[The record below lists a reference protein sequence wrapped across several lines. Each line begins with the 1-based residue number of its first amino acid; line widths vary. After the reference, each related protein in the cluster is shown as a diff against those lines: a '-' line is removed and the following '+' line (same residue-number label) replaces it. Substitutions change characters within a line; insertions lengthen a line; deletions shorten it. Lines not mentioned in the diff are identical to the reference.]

1 LAVGA
6 VLIMNIDN
14 LLRLYIAKKMGD
26 THPLITILGVILG
39 VPLFGILGLVI
50 GPLMLSYLLIL
61 VKVYESEYPPEDR
74 DPEPSAE
81 ADTAGA

>member
-1 LAVGA
+1 
-6 VLIMNIDN
+6 MNVDN

-50 GPLMLSYLLIL
+50 GPLMISYLLLL
-61 VKVYESEYPPEDR
+61 VKVYEKEFPHQR
-74 DPEPSAE
+74 DARADAAAE
-81 ADTAGA
+81 TTGTDAA